1 MSELKTTYLPKEY
14 KKSVERIYSEY
25 KKLMYYTAMK
35 FVNNTDHADDI
46 VHSAFLRI
54 IKHIKKIESF
64 TPQMQKGYIIYIVR
78 NLSIDFLKQSENIL
92 TVPFEKHTAYI
103 EDDKYDT
110 ERIVISKLEIKK
122 VMDCIDNLEP
132 KYSTAVFHRY
142 VLGFSMIEIA
152 KMLDIT
158 VENARVRCHRGRKKL
173 LSTIMDGESNG

>member
-1 MSELKTTYLPKEY
+1 MLNITSTYLPKEY
-14 KKSVERIYSEY
+14 RKSVEQIYNEY

-35 FVNNTDHADDI
+35 LVNNTDNADDI

-64 TPQMQKGYIIYIVR
+64 TPKIQKGYIIYIVR
-78 NLSIDFLKQSENIL
+78 NLSIDFLKQSDNVM
-92 TVPFEKHTAYI
+92 TVPFEMHTAYI

-122 VMDCIDNLEP
+122 VMDCIDNLDP
-132 KYSTAVFHRY
+132 KYSSAVFHRY
-142 VLGFSMIEIA
+142 ILGFSIIEIA
-152 KMLDIT
+152 QMLEIT

-173 LSTIMDGESNG
+173 LSTIMDGEANG